1 VLLVEAE
8 TEAGVEES
16 PGRTHATQPGVAGTP
31 AEALLAYRKTVF
43 LICLGFAR
51 HRGDAEDLAQ
61 ETYLHAL
68 RRVPDLRDETLLKA
82 WLCRVARNTCLDH
95 LRRARLR
102 RFVGLSEVPE
112 PWTQTTPETLLQD
125 EERHR
130 ALRDAIAALPRK
142 LREVFV
148 LREYGG
154 LGYQEISAVLA
165 VELGTVMSRL
175 HRARARLARQ
185 LGGEA
190 AS

>member
-1 VLLVEAE
+1 VLIAGAE
-8 TEAGVEES
+8 KAAAIQES
-16 PGRTHATQPGVAGTP
+16 PGPMHSAQPDVAGNP
-31 AEALLAYRKTVF
+31 VEALLAYRSTVF

-68 RRVPDLRDETLLKA
+68 RRLPQLRDETLLKA

-112 PWTQTTPETLLQD
+112 PSTQTTPETLLQD

-130 ALRDAIAALPRK
+130 ALRDAVAALPRR
-142 LREVFV
+142 LREVLV

-154 LGYQEISAVLA
+154 LGYQEISAVL
-165 VELGTVMSRL
+165 VIELGTVMSRL

-185 LGGEA
+185 LGREV

>member
-8 TEAGVEES
+8 KAAAVQES
-16 PGRTHATQPGVAGTP
+16 RERMHSAQPDVAGSP
-31 AEALLAYRKTVF
+31 VEALLAHRNTVF

-68 RRVPDLRDETLLKA
+68 RRVPQLRDETLLKA

-102 RFVGLSEVPE
+102 RFIGLSEVPE

-130 ALRDAIAALPRK
+130 ALRDAVAALPRK
-142 LREVFV
+142 LREVLV

-154 LGYQEISAVLA
+154 LGYQEISAVL
-165 VELGTVMSRL
+165 VIELGTVMSRL
-175 HRARARLARQ
+175 HRARARLVRQ
-185 LGGEA
+185 LGGEV